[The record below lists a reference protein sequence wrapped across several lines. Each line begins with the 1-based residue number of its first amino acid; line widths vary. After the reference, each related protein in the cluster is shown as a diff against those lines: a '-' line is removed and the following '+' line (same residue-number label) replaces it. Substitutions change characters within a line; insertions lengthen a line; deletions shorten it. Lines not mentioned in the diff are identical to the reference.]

1 MPETARSEAGR
12 LTATARVPKPSFA
25 VPVHSQGSSHL
36 LSGTRVP
43 NELYLARRLSS
54 AKVRHQTR
62 AKESQKLEY
71 VISLFTKI
79 GPLEATMAFKFY
91 PEWSSKALIVTFKF

>member
-12 LTATARVPKPSFA
+12 LTATARVPKPSIA

-54 AKVRHQTR
+54 AKV
-62 AKESQKLEY
+62 
-71 VISLFTKI
+71 
-79 GPLEATMAFKFY
+79 
-91 PEWSSKALIVTFKF
+91 